1 MAQDGTLTSSE
12 VISQEAVRAEV
23 LEAVEEDLVFR
34 QAFDEYDATDI
45 NSDAV
50 QIPVADDTVPETST
64 VSEGS
69 EVADREEEL
78 TSKVTVN
85 TSKYMAEAALT
96 REAIEDSILGEIER
110 QVNAHQESLM
120 ESLDGDAYDELDGG
134 ISRPAVGPDS
144 PTGSM
149 GYEVTIDAMTALE
162 GDGYE
167 PDLLIVS
174 AQSKGD
180 LMKDDKFTRAS
191 EMGDEVVFNGVF
203 GEVAGIPVAVSN
215 VGDLG
220 GGEGFMVDTDHFGV
234 EVVRSDIATREY
246 EEESEDQV
254 VVQIRTRRGFK
265 ALRGDAAAKIEA

>member
-69 EVADREEEL
+69 EVSSREEEL
-78 TSKVTVN
+78 TSKITVN
-85 TSKYMAEAALT
+85 TSKYMAEAAIT

-110 QVNAHQESLM
+110 QVDAHQESLM
-120 ESLDGDAYDELDGG
+120 DALDGAAYDELNNGITRSDVGDAGG
-134 ISRPAVGPDS
+134 TMDY
-144 PTGSM
+144 PT
-149 GYEVTIDAMTALE
+149 VIDAMTELE

-180 LMKDDKFTRAS
+180 LMKDDQFTRAS
-191 EMGDEVVFNGVF
+191 DMGDEVVFNGVF

-220 GGEGFMVDTDHFGV
+220 AGEGFMVDTDHFGV
-234 EVVRSDIATREY
+234 EVVRSDVATREY
-246 EEESEDQV
+246 EEESKDQL

-265 ALRGDAAAKIEA
+265 ALRGDAAAKITA

>member
-12 VISQEAVRAEV
+12 VISQEAVRAET
-23 LEAVEEDLVFR
+23 LEAVEEELVFR

-50 QIPVADDTVPETST
+50 QIPVAQGTVPETET

-69 EVADREEEL
+69 SVANREEEL

-85 TSKYMAEAALT
+85 TSKYMAEAAIT

-120 ESLDGDAYDELDGG
+120 ESLDGSAYDELSGG
-134 ISRPAVGPDS
+134 ITRAAVGPDT
-144 PTGSM
+144 PTGTM
-149 GYEVTIDAMTALE
+149 NYANAIDAMTALE

-191 EMGDEVVFNGVF
+191 DMGDEVVFNGVF
-203 GEVAGIPVAVSN
+203 GEVAGIQVAVSN

-220 GGEGFMVDTDHFGV
+220 AGEGFMVDTDHFGV